1 MKTLA
6 FAFSLLCAGYALAGE
21 PDGAADGV
29 LLEVAGE
36 VWRLPLDGEA
46 WAPAAAGTAL
56 AAGDSIRTGKKSRA
70 RVRIGTNIDLR
81 LGPNAELQIEEPES
95 GEQPVPMVSLLLGW
109 LQATV
114 SHAPGE
120 KVPFEVHTGNAV
132 AGVRGTEFVVAAGLD
147 GLTRAEVLSGE
158 VAFAAEETEVA
169 VGAGYAS
176 EATEGAAPLA
186 PGAAKTSD
194 WEAWQEERE
203 GRARERAEE
212 MAASFT
218 SRVDELAGRLDGL
231 RKAESRQREKIR
243 WLIAKLSQA
252 RRANQPRVAEKAR
265 ERLLDLMAQQLR
277 LHKELRRAAV
287 RLSGFIRRLVRL
299 EEAIAGAGGEKA
311 AEALAAHPRLASALR
326 WLRTKDA
333 TGKDPD
339 RLRALERERRE
350 TLRQMAAFR
359 AMFREAGF
367 TRADLREARERLR
380 RLRGDQRP

>member
-1 MKTLA
+1 MKNLALA
-6 FAFSLLCAGYALAGE
+6 FSVLCAGYALAGE

-36 VWRLPLDGEA
+36 VWRLPLDGEE
-46 WAPAAAGTAL
+46 WAPAAAGTPL

-70 RVRIGTNIDLR
+70 RVRIGANIDLR

-169 VGAGYAS
+169 LGPGHAS
-176 EATEGAAPLA
+176 EAAEGAAPRAL
-186 PGAAKTSD
+186 GAAKTVD

-203 GRARERAEE
+203 SRARERAEE
-212 MAASFT
+212 LAADFS
-218 SRVDELAGRLDGL
+218 SRAEELAGRLDGL
-231 RKAESRQREKIR
+231 QKAESRQREKIR

-252 RRANQPRVAEKAR
+252 RRANQAKVAEKAR
-265 ERLLDLMAQQLR
+265 ERLLDVMAQQMR

-287 RLSGFIRRLVRL
+287 RLAGFVRRLTRL

-311 AEALAAHPRLASALR
+311 AEALAAHPKLAAALH
-326 WLRTKDA
+326 WLRAKDA
-333 TGKDPD
+333 VGKASD
-339 RLRALERERRE
+339 RLRALEQKRRE
-350 TLRQMAAFR
+350 TMRQMAAFR
-359 AMFREAGF
+359 AVLREAGV
-367 TRADLREARERLR
+367 TRADLREVRERIR
-380 RLRGDQRP
+380 RLRDAKRP